1 MTYRSKIA
9 TVFLLGFFLDLINM
23 FIASVAFPA
32 MGRTLHASVGELAWV
47 SNGYIAGLT
56 LVLPFSAWLS
66 QQFGTRRVF
75 LLSLSIFSFGA
86 LAAGMADSL
95 TSLVMWRAL
104 QGMGGGLLIPP
115 GQSLTWQ
122 QFRPHERA
130 KLSAAVMLVGLLA
143 PACSP
148 AIGGVLVQSLSW
160 RWVFFASLPI
170 ALLTFGLAALWIKDE
185 RRVARPGGLLR
196 LSLLR
201 DPLLRDP
208 LLRFSML
215 VYLCVPGTFI
225 GINVVGMFYLQ
236 SVTGMSPSAIG
247 ALMLPWSLASFVAI
261 ATTGR
266 YFNRLGP
273 RPLIAV
279 GCLLQAVGIVTL
291 AGVNAHTASSMLIA
305 AFIFMGAGGSLC
317 SSTAQSSAFLNVA
330 NGDMPDA
337 SALWNLNRQLS
348 FLMGSAL
355 LAALL
360 SAFLL
365 YWPTPQAW
373 RGVFIAAAALTLAP
387 LLGCLTFDNRAIIM
401 RLHGKMENK

>member
-104 QGMGGGLLIPP
+104 QGMGGGLLIPL

>member
-1 MTYRSKIA
+1 MTYRSKVA

-32 MGRTLHASVGELAWV
+32 MGRMLHASVGELAWV

-95 TSLVMWRAL
+95 TSLVVWRAL

-201 DPLLRDP
+201 DPLLR
-208 LLRFSML
+208 FSML

-247 ALMLPWSLASFVAI
+247 ALIIGTAAGI
-261 ATTGR
+261 ATFRNIPILTIVDN
-266 YFNRLGP
+266 FAVHRLY
-273 RPLIAV
+273 R
-279 GCLLQAVGIVTL
+279 
-291 AGVNAHTASSMLIA
+291 
-305 AFIFMGAGGSLC
+305 
-317 SSTAQSSAFLNVA
+317 
-330 NGDMPDA
+330 
-337 SALWNLNRQLS
+337 
-348 FLMGSAL
+348 
-355 LAALL
+355 LL
-360 SAFLL
+360 SHRLDLSGLRLHRLRL
-365 YWPTPQAW
+365 YRARLRNVIGW
-373 RGVFIAAAALTLAP
+373 RRDQHSGIRAGRRSPASRADRRRRIVGAAAACQP
-387 LLGCLTFDNRAIIM
+387 Q
-401 RLHGKMENK
+401 

>member
-1 MTYRSKIA
+1 MTYRSKVA

-32 MGRTLHASVGELAWV
+32 MGRTLHTSVGELAWV

-104 QGMGGGLLIPP
+104 QGMGGGLLIPL

-160 RWVFFASLPI
+160 RWVFFANLPI

-196 LSLLR
+196 LS
-201 DPLLRDP
+201 LLRDP

-317 SSTAQSSAFLNVA
+317 SSTAQSSAFLTVA

>member
-1 MTYRSKIA
+1 MTYRSKVA

-86 LAAGMADSL
+86 LAAGMAGSL

-104 QGMGGGLLIPP
+104 QGMGGGLLIPL

-185 RRVARPGGLLR
+185 RRVERPGGLLR
-196 LSLLR
+196 LS
-201 DPLLRDP
+201 LLRDP

-236 SVTGMSPSAIG
+236 SVTGM
-247 ALMLPWSLASFVAI
+247 
-261 ATTGR
+261 TTGR

-291 AGVNAHTASSMLIA
+291 AGVNAHTANSMLIA
-305 AFIFMGAGGSLC
+305 AFVFMGAGGSLC

-365 YWPTPQAW
+365 YWPTTQAW

>member
-1 MTYRSKIA
+1 MTYRSKVA

-104 QGMGGGLLIPP
+104 QGMGGGLLIPL

-130 KLSAAVMLVGLLA
+130 KLSAAVMLV
-143 PACSP
+143 
-148 AIGGVLVQSLSW
+148 VLVQSLSW

-185 RRVARPGGLLR
+185 RRVERPGGLLR
-196 LSLLR
+196 LS
-201 DPLLRDP
+201 LLRDP

-291 AGVNAHTASSMLIA
+291 AGVNAHTANSMLIA
-305 AFIFMGAGGSLC
+305 AFVFMGAGGSLC

-365 YWPTPQAW
+365 YWPTTQAW

>member
-1 MTYRSKIA
+1 MTYRSKVA

-104 QGMGGGLLIPP
+104 QGMGGGLLIPL

-170 ALLTFGLAALWIKDE
+170 ALLTFGLAALWLKDE
-185 RRVARPGGLLR
+185 TRRAAGDSCVSRYCAIRCCAFQCWSISACRGLYWHQCRRDVLFTKRDGDVALR
-196 LSLLR
+196 HR
-201 DPLLRDP
+201 R
-208 LLRFSML
+208 
-215 VYLCVPGTFI
+215 
-225 GINVVGMFYLQ
+225 
-236 SVTGMSPSAIG
+236 
-247 ALMLPWSLASFVAI
+247 
-261 ATTGR
+261 
-266 YFNRLGP
+266 
-273 RPLIAV
+273 
-279 GCLLQAVGIVTL
+279 
-291 AGVNAHTASSMLIA
+291 
-305 AFIFMGAGGSLC
+305 
-317 SSTAQSSAFLNVA
+317 
-330 NGDMPDA
+330 PDA
-337 SALWNLNRQLS
+337 SVVAGLVCGDRDDRPLFQSSRPPPAYRGRLPSPGCRDRHPGWRQCAYRQQYANRGIYIHGRRRQPVQQYGPEQRVS
-348 FLMGSAL
+348 ECGERRYAGR
-355 LAALL
+355 
-360 SAFLL
+360 
-365 YWPTPQAW
+365 Q
-373 RGVFIAAAALTLAP
+373 
-387 LLGCLTFDNRAIIM
+387 RAV
-401 RLHGKMENK
+401 ES

>member
-1 MTYRSKIA
+1 MTYRRKVA
-9 TVFLLGFFLDLINM
+9 AVFLLGFFLDLINM

-32 MGRTLHASVGELAWV
+32 MSQSLHASVSELAWV

-56 LVLPFSAWLS
+56 LVLPCSAWLS
-66 QQFGTRRVF
+66 QRLGARRIF
-75 LLSLSIFSFGA
+75 LFSLSLFSIGA
-86 LAAGMADSL
+86 LATGMADSL
-95 TSLVMWRAL
+95 ANLVIWRVL
-104 QGMGGGLLIPP
+104 QGIGGGLLIPI

-122 QFRPHERA
+122 QFKPHERA

-148 AIGGVLVQSLSW
+148 ALGGVLVQSLSW

-170 ALLTFGLAALWIKDE
+170 ALLTFSLAALWLKDE
-185 RRVARPGGLLR
+185 KSLARQSGFLH
-196 LSLLR
+196 LS
-201 DPLLRDP
+201 LLRDP

-247 ALMLPWSLASFVAI
+247 ALMLPWSLASCMAI
-261 ATTGR
+261 VTTGR

-273 RPLIAV
+273 RPLIIV
-279 GCLLQAVGIVTL
+279 GCCLQASGIAIL
-291 AGVNAHTASSMLIA
+291 IGVNSHTASSMLIA
-305 AFIFMGAGGSLC
+305 AFILMGAGGSLC

-330 NGDMPDA
+330 NPDMPDA

-348 FLMGSAL
+348 FLIGSAL
-355 LAALL
+355 LAALV
-360 SAFLL
+360 SAFSL
-365 YWPTPQAW
+365 YWPTSLAW
-373 RGVFIAAAALTLAP
+373 RGVFITAAVVTLVP
-387 LLGCLTFDNRAIIM
+387 LLSSLNLNNRAIIM
-401 RLHGKMENK
+401 RLHSKMENK

>member
-1 MTYRSKIA
+1 MTYRSKVA

-86 LAAGMADSL
+86 LAAGMVDSL

-130 KLSAAVMLVGLLA
+130 KLSAAVMLA

-196 LSLLR
+196 LS
-201 DPLLRDP
+201 LLRDP

>member
-1 MTYRSKIA
+1 MTYRSKVA

-95 TSLVMWRAL
+95 TSLVVWRAL

-143 PACSP
+143 PACSPACSP

-196 LSLLR
+196 LS
-201 DPLLRDP
+201 LLRDP

>member
-104 QGMGGGLLIPP
+104 QGMGGGLLIPL

-291 AGVNAHTASSMLIA
+291 AGVNAHTANSMLIA
-305 AFIFMGAGGSLC
+305 AFVFMGAGGSLC